1 MVRAIMELD
10 DFRAVAAAPAVGLD
24 EQVRPGKLGSTVLRV
39 LDPAVGDREH
49 DRHRPYAGPGAGAEK
64 AQLVAEPVLFV
75 AVGAQQLIE
84 GALGLHAPQIFVS
97 ARPQLRAEQLE
108 HIVLARPQARR
119 QPDAEMIRELR
130 QIRPAAGGFGA
141 RAVERQVAAERGRND
156 RQRPSERRDR
166 HHRQTPPWHALQERT
181 PVAGAQEPD
190 GLVPVALGRKP
201 MERRRPQPRRNYRRR
216 PVKDFGHVS
225 SP

>member
-1 MVRAIMELD
+1 MNQQRLPAGSGNQGRDQFVRRQWLAVCQMVRAIMELD

-84 GALGLHAPQIFVS
+84 GALGLHAPQIFV
-97 ARPQLRAEQLE
+97 
-108 HIVLARPQARR
+108 
-119 QPDAEMIRELR
+119 
-130 QIRPAAGGFGA
+130 
-141 RAVERQVAAERGRND
+141 
-156 RQRPSERRDR
+156 
-166 HHRQTPPWHALQERT
+166 
-181 PVAGAQEPD
+181 
-190 GLVPVALGRKP
+190 
-201 MERRRPQPRRNYRRR
+201 
-216 PVKDFGHVS
+216 
-225 SP
+225 